1 MFVGKPTEERLA
13 VKIKSEEKS
22 MHNVADFQGR
32 DFSEHAKL
40 MFSCDF
46 FFSKESL
53 DERRKIFSCCPRIS
67 SC

>member
-13 VKIKSEEKS
+13 VRIKSEEKS

-46 FFSKESL
+46 FSSKECL
-53 DERRKIFSCCPRIS
+53 DR
-67 SC
+67 